1 MQGKGN
7 ELITLIAGCQ
17 FSTKGNNININKI
30 SSTHGLSNKSIS
42 QAIRI
47 AKFLNEK
54 RKKKKV

>member
-17 FSTKGNNININKI
+17 FLTKGNNININKI
-30 SSTHGLSNKSIS
+30 SSTHGLSNNSIS